1 MNIKLRK
8 ADVEF
13 SKYIRTRD
21 GWRCVACGTQYQP
34 PTQGLQNSH
43 FWGRGREN
51 TRFDPDNC
59 DALCFSCHQYWG
71 GDGREEY
78 IAFKIKQL
86 GDRNYKKLKIR
97 AFQYRKKDDKLALLA
112 IKQLMNDLTRTD
124 NQGSRTGAVGA

>member
-1 MNIKLRK
+1 MVIKLRK
-8 ADVEF
+8 ADVKF

-21 GWRCVACGTQYQP
+21 GWRCVRCSKQYIP

-59 DALCFSCHQYWG
+59 DALCFRCHQYWG

-78 IAFKIKQL
+78 MAYKQAQL
-86 GDRNYKKLKIR
+86 GERAYRDLKIR
-97 AFQYRKKDDKLALLA
+97 AFQYKKKDDKLILIWL
-112 IKQLMNDLTRTD
+112 KQNERNRSD
-124 NQGSRTGAVGA
+124 